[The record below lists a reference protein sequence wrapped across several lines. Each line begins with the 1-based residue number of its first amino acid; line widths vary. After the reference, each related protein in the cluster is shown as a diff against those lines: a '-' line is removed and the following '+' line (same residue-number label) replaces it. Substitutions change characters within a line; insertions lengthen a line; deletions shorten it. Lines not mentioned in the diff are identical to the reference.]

1 VTGEGAPDPLD
12 HDQAN
17 RELVS
22 FRQEWLAE
30 ISDLQTDA
38 GHAPGPELIAL
49 DMNEAAVNLGV
60 TQAGTAQ
67 NEPRL
72 ESL

>member
-1 VTGEGAPDPLD
+1 MTGEGGSDPLD

-30 ISDLQTDA
+30 ISDLQSEA
-38 GHAPGPELIAL
+38 GPRVE
-49 DMNEAAVNLGV
+49 NL
-60 TQAGTAQ
+60 
-67 NEPRL
+67 
-72 ESL
+72 